1 MSSRTSYALAVGLLL
16 LAAVLRMWTL
26 SALPPGLHDEEI
38 TDIRVAETVRQ
49 GIIEVFYDLGG
60 GEGREGLYHILL
72 AAITSF
78 TGRGLLGYQIVSV
91 WVSLLTLALL
101 YALAARL
108 FGPLA
113 GVAALALLVVNL
125 WTTLL
130 GRSIGREILL
140 PLLATGILLT
150 LARVFGMFRHG
161 RPRPPATTPFAA
173 LGLLLGLGFYVH
185 PVHFLLVLASMAFI
199 VYMVRARRRVS
210 RRALGYLGFGLLVMI
225 IFATPYLISSLRL
238 PQLSGAGRLL
248 GDYTIPQN
256 PPLRAIGESLA
267 GLFFSGDS
275 DPAHNLPGRPLFDL
289 VSGALLLVGLL
300 AALRNGRQPRYFL
313 PVIFMLVLS
322 PAAILSLN
330 TPDFQAMT
338 GLLPLLALFFGLGVS
353 TLYHSLP
360 AASRRLMAAGLLA
373 LLAFNLFWLG
383 RDLFQFWPN
392 LEAVQTVYHS
402 RIGQLARYL
411 DTTAD
416 DLPTL
421 ICDTPAPASGR
432 GLGSTD
438 LLLLMMN
445 RKQAPLRYADC
456 GTGLVLMDGG
466 ARQQIVFADAQM
478 LHGMHPYL
486 RRWIERGILLDQPGL
501 PASAVV
507 EINVER
513 ELADTIGR
521 FITTAPVGYAPEAPG
536 ASGAAT
542 APIRFGGNIT
552 FLGYEREPTEM
563 YVPGGIL
570 TFITYW
576 RADGPIPPNLRL
588 FTHVLSDP
596 ASIAAQTDT
605 ISVNVGSLRN
615 RDVLI
620 QVTFVPLPASIPG
633 GIYNISIGAYDATN
647 NVRMGVLDDEQQR
660 GTRLFVGQIS
670 VARR

>member
-38 TDIRVAETVRQ
+38 TDIRVAETARQ

-72 AAITSF
+72 AAITSV
-78 TGRGLLGYQIVSV
+78 TGTGLLGYQIVSV

-101 YALAARL
+101 YALATRL

-113 GVAALALLVVNL
+113 GAAALALLVVNQ
-125 WTTLL
+125 WATLL
-130 GRSIGREILL
+130 GRSIGRETLL
-140 PLLATGILLT
+140 PLLAAGVLLA
-150 LARVFGMFRHG
+150 LAQAFNVYRQG
-161 RPRPPATTPFAA
+161 RRPPITLPFAA
-173 LGLLLGLGFYVH
+173 LGMLLGLGFYIH
-185 PVHFLLVLASMAFI
+185 PAHFMLVLASMAFI
-199 VYMVRARRRVS
+199 SFMMRSRRRVS
-210 RRALGYLGFGLLVMI
+210 RRTLAYLGFGLLVMI

-248 GDYTIPQN
+248 DNYTILQN
-256 PPLRAIGESLA
+256 PPMRAIGESLS
-267 GLFFSGDS
+267 GLFFVGDTN
-275 DPAHNLPGRPLFDL
+275 PLHNLPGRPLFDL
-289 VSGALLLVGLL
+289 VSGVLLLLGVLV
-300 AALRNGRQPRYFL
+300 ALRNWRQPRYFL
-313 PVIFMLVLS
+313 PLVFTLSLSPVAVLS
-322 PAAILSLN
+322 LD

-353 TLYHSLP
+353 RLYHNLP
-360 AASRRLMAAGLLA
+360 ANSRHLLAAGLVA
-373 LLAFNLFWLG
+373 LFIFNLVWTG
-383 RDLFQFWPN
+383 RDLFQSWPN
-392 LEAVQTVYHS
+392 QEAVRQVYHS

-421 ICDTPAPASGR
+421 ICDSPSPASGR
-432 GLGSTD
+432 GLSSTD

-466 ARQQIVFADAQM
+466 ARQQIIFPDAQM

-486 RRWIERGILLDQPGL
+486 RRWISYGVLLDQPDL
-501 PASAVV
+501 PANAVI
-507 EINVER
+507 EMTIER

-536 ASGAAT
+536 APGVAT

-552 FLGYEREPTEM
+552 FLGYEREPTEI

-588 FTHVLSDP
+588 FTHVLADP

-605 ISVNVGSLRN
+605 ISINVGSLRN
-615 RDVLI
+615 RDILI
-620 QVTFVPLPASIPG
+620 QVTFVPLPTSMPG